1 MSGRGG
7 LEARLGYRFRD
18 AGLLEQALRH
28 RSYANE
34 HDVDPLECNE
44 RLEFLG
50 DAIVGALAARMAYER
65 HPQRDEGWLT
75 DARSRLVRNETL
87 GRLSGGLGIGAHLE
101 MGAGIE
107 RDGGRERPVV
117 LARAL
122 EAVIGAIWLDGGDE
136 AARAFVE
143 RLLADELEE
152 LEREGAVGNP
162 KSRLQELMQAERGA
176 TPRYAMVSTA
186 GPDHDRSFTVMAML
200 CGEEIAQGTGKS
212 KQAAEMAAAAAALE
226 RLEARPAADGRG

>member
-34 HDVDPLECNE
+34 HDVDALDCNE

-65 HPQRDEGWLT
+65 YPQRDEGWLT
-75 DARSRLVRNETL
+75 DARSRLVRNATL
-87 GRLSGGLGIGAHLE
+87 GRLAGGLGIGAHLE

-107 RDGGRERPVV
+107 RDGGRGRPVV

-143 RLLADELEE
+143 RLLVDELEE

-162 KSRLQELMQAERGA
+162 KSRLQELAQSERGT
-176 TPRYAMVSTA
+176 TPRYAMISAT
-186 GPDHDRSFTVMAML
+186 GPDHDRSFTVMVML
-200 CGEEIAQGTGKS
+200 GGEEIARGAGKS
-212 KQAAEMAAAAAALE
+212 KRAAEMEAAAAALE
-226 RLEARPAADGRG
+226 RLEPAFAGDGRG